1 MSRMLINDH
10 LIDVP
15 LDMIARTCACG
26 PGAYD
31 FIEFHGFE
39 ICTEDTSE
47 QPGSLYPGV
56 FYVSCKDGNIAI
68 CETLKDARDLILSV
82 ELNSNGE

>member
-1 MSRMLINDH
+1 MTKMLINDH

-15 LDMIARTCACG
+15 LDMIARTGSYG

-39 ICTEDTSE
+39 ICTEDTDE
-47 QPGSLYPGV
+47 LPGTKYPGV
-56 FYVSCKDGNIAI
+56 FYVSDENGNITVCA
-68 CETLKDARDLILSV
+68 TLKEAREFIEDQLV
-82 ELNSNGE
+82 N